1 MSQVLFH
8 YFPTYQGQFIQAWS
22 GLRVLPKQP
31 QKTSVR
37 RFAKQARETVL
48 HVDNS
53 YSPQVISIFGGK
65 LTAYRATAKSVAD
78 LAAKRLGRAKN
89 LADTSIIPL
98 QSQHK

>member
-1 MSQVLFH
+1 
-8 YFPTYQGQFIQAWS
+8 
-22 GLRVLPKQP
+22 
-31 QKTSVR
+31 VR

-65 LTAYRATAKSVAD
+65 LTAYRATAKSVAN

-98 QSQHK
+98 QSTQK